1 MNDFLESPAYP
12 APRDAVPERRR
23 AGTGGE
29 GRKAETRRR
38 GEGLGLPSVPSAP
51 LCGPGTASASP
62 PVLYS
67 L

>member
-23 AGTGGE
+23 TGTGGE

-67 L
+67 P